1 MQNTE
6 FRGVIRFHLHEQ
18 HHQRRQQQSSPFL
31 TTTGALATKC
41 MRVSS
46 MDTVAQV
53 VDALVAKFHG
63 EADTMHMTATTPAIA
78 SYSLWEVHDD
88 DDNGTSDISERHM
101 DVDERPLLVQLG
113 WCCHNNGIAS
123 GNKERS
129 DGSSAA
135 CCRHRCIT
143 VALCCADSCRR
154 VRRAN
159 KRHVDAR
166 ASGLGHQN
174 RPIVPKLSWGDT
186 AEDGQDGT
194 AAIDRRL
201 SVDNASSSS
210 YRNKL
215 PASMVA
221 AAQQLEIRQ
230 SKSLAA
236 LSLLDTSMTSLPS
249 PPRCDGT
256 SVVAELQH
264 RNRHLP
270 QQQGQPTHQLE
281 NGTSKPSVA
290 QSASSGDGQQSLAT
304 ICPKIDQMSAEVA
317 DSNPYSRL
325 MALQCMEIVA
335 AHVPVADQSE
345 QGAGAERLPFEACE
359 RGAER
364 SGAKRSEAERRASTP
379 SKRLPMLLHEH
390 PATHL
395 SAIRQLLFV
404 VEDPT
409 DWADLK
415 TFNDHQLF
423 NFVEAAKAHGLFVD
437 NILWKNTIVE
447 AFETKKSARQCIRW
461 LAAFFATANLSNP
474 SELLD
479 EIIQMPNNW
488 LVNTK
493 VARSSIGERRQYVLR
508 ALEWFLRAHG
518 IEPDDFPRDDG
529 SYETACNELGYH
541 GRKTLI
547 SGKKNTSPRYMPAY
561 VKRLKSLM
569 AKNWNLTAKSTVSS
583 WLPVKKLIT
592 FLKSNGF
599 TFLPTATTGIDAE
612 LLYEGQTVHK
622 RICRRKH
629 VNSSTPLNID
639 YDSRFAELLRRT
651 HGILIDEIS
660 MQHKDV
666 LEYVDRLLRSVAPTD
681 YLRRIPFAG
690 KVIVLEGDWKQL
702 APVVPGGG
710 HLDQLNASVK
720 NSHIFNQFVT
730 RKLRANHRLKA
741 GQDSYRRFLLRVGTG
756 KANTID
762 HRVQLNA
769 IFLRAVCPICDTI
782 NEQAV
787 QPLSKPRGKI
797 GGKAKRV
804 DLITQTDDSQITTQ
818 TQTSIDSILMPPPSL
833 APRSSALGWLGS
845 SSSCKVRVWM
855 FVHQQLPEH
864 A

>member
-18 HHQRRQQQSSPFL
+18 HHQRRQQQSSPSM

-41 MRVSS
+41 MRASS

-88 DDNGTSDISERHM
+88 DDNGTSDISEPHM

-129 DGSSAA
+129 DGSE
-135 CCRHRCIT
+135 RC
-143 VALCCADSCRR
+143 VLPPPMHNGRFVLRR
-154 VRRAN
+154 QLPKGRSVGSGTLMIVQFKKVRRAN
-159 KRHVDAR
+159 KRHVESR

-221 AAQQLEIRQ
+221 AAQQLESKQ

-236 LSLLDTSMTSLPS
+236 LSLLDTLMMSLPS

-270 QQQGQPTHQLE
+270 QQQGQPTRHAAAR
-281 NGTSKPSVA
+281 TSSHAPFGSCY
-290 QSASSGDGQQSLAT
+290 
-304 ICPKIDQMSAEVA
+304 CPD
-317 DSNPYSRL
+317 NL
-325 MALQCMEIVA
+325 
-335 AHVPVADQSE
+335 
-345 QGAGAERLPFEACE
+345 
-359 RGAER
+359 
-364 SGAKRSEAERRASTP
+364 
-379 SKRLPMLLHEH
+379 
-390 PATHL
+390 THL
-395 SAIRQLLFV
+395 HH
-404 VEDPT
+404 PT

-461 LAAFFATANLSNP
+461 LAVFFATANLSNP

-493 VARSSIGERRQYVLR
+493 VAGSSIGERRQYVLR

-518 IEPDDFPRDDG
+518 IEID
-529 SYETACNELGYH
+529 
-541 GRKTLI
+541 
-547 SGKKNTSPRYMPAY
+547 GKKLEFDCKIN
-561 VKRLKSLM
+561 RLFMVTGEEIDHISQ
-569 AKNWNLTAKSTVSS
+569 
-583 WLPVKKLIT
+583 I
-592 FLKSNGF
+592 NGF

-690 KVIVLEGDWKQL
+690 KVIVLGGDWKQL

-769 IFLRAVCPICDTI
+769 SMCVETREEQLLDFVFPPEMLHDPLQHTDQFGGSAILSPLNSETFQLNNIIMDRIVGDERVYVGTTQPIHDKTADTELLNIAAEVDCENLCRMTPHGVPEHRLRIKVGAIIMIITNISIADGLCNGTR
-782 NEQAV
+782 V
-787 QPLSKPRGKI
+787 QILPGPKGKLSKYI
-797 GGKAKRV
+797 
-804 DLITQTDDSQITTQ
+804 I
-818 TQTSIDSILMPPPSL
+818 
-833 APRSSALGWLGS
+833 
-845 SSSCKVRVWM
+845 
-855 FVHQQLPEH
+855 
-864 A
+864 